1 MISRRSLA
9 LVNRCHGVVR
19 QMVVLHQNSKEDK
32 SYTQLFIIKL
42 LNFLRIKQQKPLSG
56 SMLRINGTFEK
67 MNSKIQ

>member
-1 MISRRSLA
+1 
-9 LVNRCHGVVR
+9 
-19 QMVVLHQNSKEDK
+19 MVVLHQNSKEDK

-67 MNSKIQ
+67 MNNDIILLALIRIYGINFY